1 MFKKL
6 GRKCSVVALAIGLFL
21 SSANGLVAKAY
32 TSDQVTLSVYKPGA
46 GYVNTQSTAL
56 NVREYP
62 SATARV
68 VASLPKDSM
77 IMIVERGSDFYKVQ
91 YDAAGHYGYV
101 ASSYIREYDL
111 EFYCKAISTTSL
123 NMRDDASLSGGIIAS
138 IPSQS
143 FFPILVEM
151 IDWDYVL
158 YGNLDGYVSTDYIFR
173 IHY

>member
-1 MFKKL
+1 MFNKIGKKC
-6 GRKCSVVALAIGLFL
+6 GMVALAFCLFL
-21 SSANGLVAKAY
+21 SNANGLVAKAY

-46 GYVNTQSTAL
+46 GYVNTESTSL
-56 NVREYP
+56 IIREYP
-62 SATARV
+62 STSANV
-68 VASLPKDSM
+68 LGSLPKDSM
-77 IMIVERGSDFYKVQ
+77 IMIVERGDDFYKVQ

-101 ASSYIREYDL
+101 SRSYIREYDL

-151 IDWDYVL
+151 IGWNYVL
-158 YGNLDGYVSTDYIFR
+158 YGNLDGYVSTDYVSR

>member
-32 TSDQVTLSVYKPGA
+32 TSDQVTLSIYKPGA

-62 SATARV
+62 STTARV

-111 EFYCKAISTTSL
+111 EYYCQVTAS
-123 NMRDDASLSGGIIAS
+123 DALYVRADADESAGILAS
-138 IPSQS
+138 IPSGD
-143 FFPILVEM
+143 FVPILVEM
-151 IDWDYVL
+151 SEFNYVL
-158 YGNLDGYVSTDYIFR
+158 YGNVDGYVSRDYVFR